1 MKEIIVIA
9 IWSVICYYIGLFIG
23 YRYNKK
29 GGSNG

>member
-1 MKEIIVIA
+1 MKATIVIA

-29 GGSNG
+29 GGEE